1 MSRSL
6 CHALLV
12 PIPGMLKCQRT
23 LLGRQS
29 WLKRRC
35 EALSSSGSSAL
46 PLAFPQECEGA
57 GTGSPEL
64 QWAGALTSGRR
75 KKPVLLAQGS
85 VRGAWCL
92 RGTLAVPLTPSHLPL
107 RPPAPWHQ
115 TLAVRTQHTH
125 PEAGRKQRSLWYI
138 PRILDHKSPN
148 SAWPLLTPTLPHGS
162 WVIFSCSRDL
172 KTREA
177 S

>member
-35 EALSSSGSSAL
+35 ETLSSSGSSAL

-92 RGTLAVPLTPSHLPL
+92 RGTLAVPSHSFVSASASSSSRGIRRWLLGPS
-107 RPPAPWHQ
+107 APIQRQEGSREVCGTSQGYWTTNHQ
-115 TLAVRTQHTH
+115 
-125 PEAGRKQRSLWYI
+125 I
-138 PRILDHKSPN
+138 PHGLFS
-148 SAWPLLTPTLPHGS
+148 LPHSHTG
-162 WVIFSCSRDL
+162 
-172 KTREA
+172 A
-177 S
+177 G